1 MSALS
6 LPDVIKLFF
15 VITSPW
21 RNKLECFTRVKNLNY
36 PSLIY
41 VGKTLLGAPLVKGP
55 SRTTR
60 KDMTWVKMFDSFKR
74 SSLLCQGVDFKVK
87 SFITAGPG

>member
-6 LPDVIKLFF
+6 FTDLIKLFF

-21 RNKLECFTRVKNLNY
+21 RNKLECFTRVKNINY
-36 PSLIY
+36 PSLIF
-41 VGKTLLGAPLVKGP
+41 VGKTTLGAPHVKGP
-55 SRTTR
+55 FRTTR
-60 KDMTWVKMFDSFKR
+60 KDMAYEKMFGSFKR
-74 SSLLCQGVDFKVK
+74 SSLFCQGVDFKVK